1 MKGRILVLDDD
12 EDTLEVL
19 SVFLQD
25 EGYEVSKR
33 DLLIEDLAEVERL
46 APHVMIV
53 DLFMDVKQAG
63 WEFLQRLKAHP
74 PTARIPIMLCTAGR
88 LTPEQL
94 CTTRQQR
101 IPVVYKPF
109 DLHELLH
116 LVHSLTGVSPLAVS
130 DECC

>member
-19 SVFLQD
+19 SVLLKD
-25 EGYEVSKR
+25 EGYEVYQR

-46 APHVMIV
+46 APVVMIV
-53 DLFMDVKQAG
+53 DLYMGAKHAG

-74 PTARIPIMLCTAGR
+74 PTAHIPIILCTAGS
-88 LTPEQL
+88 LTPEQIH
-94 CTTRQQR
+94 TSQDQE

-109 DLHELLH
+109 DLNELLH
-116 LVHSLTGVSPLAVS
+116 LVHRLTEQSVA
-130 DECC
+130 

>member
-19 SVFLQD
+19 SVLLQD
-25 EGYEVSKR
+25 EGYEEYQR

-46 APHVMIV
+46 APVVMIV
-53 DLFMDVKQAG
+53 DSYMGAKHAG

-74 PTARIPIMLCTAGR
+74 PTAHIPIILCTAGS
-88 LTPEQL
+88 LTPEQIH
-94 CTTRQQR
+94 TTQDQE

-109 DLHELLH
+109 DLNELLH
-116 LVHSLTGVSPLAVS
+116 LVHSLTEQSVA
-130 DECC
+130 